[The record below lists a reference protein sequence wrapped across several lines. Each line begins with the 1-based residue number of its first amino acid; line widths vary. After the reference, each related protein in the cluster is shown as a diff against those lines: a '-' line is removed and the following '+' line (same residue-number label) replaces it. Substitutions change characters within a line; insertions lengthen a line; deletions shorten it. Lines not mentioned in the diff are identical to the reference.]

1 MTPYMKHYASS
12 GQHTQLYYC
21 KMTHL
26 HMHTPGL
33 FFSLTHAHMLQMSWY
48 KKTFMSIWR
57 HPTTEMFAIFFM
69 LCSLPP
75 CSEIDFESSGC
86 VLVLS
91 LSHKEYVLFSR
102 QCVFF
107 INAHSHY
114 YRPTEQNLPQRED
127 LERLESFFLFS
138 ACLLPYREHW
148 IWSYD
153 CRESVAD
160 RHIAG
165 HCQLSNHPSH
175 CSLALDYPNCSWCQQ
190 QASCS
195 EEYAG

>member
-1 MTPYMKHYASS
+1 MKASNHGDVCHFLYALQPASM
-12 GQHTQLYYC
+12 QRDWFWELWLC
-21 KMTHL
+21 
-26 HMHTPGL
+26 
-33 FFSLTHAHMLQMSWY
+33 FSPL
-48 KKTFMSIWR
+48 
-57 HPTTEMFAIFFM
+57 
-69 LCSLPP
+69 
-75 CSEIDFESSGC
+75 
-86 VLVLS
+86 

-138 ACLLPYREHW
+138 VCLLPYREHW

-160 RHIAG
+160 RHFAG

-195 EEYAG
+195 EKYAG

>member
-1 MTPYMKHYASS
+1 
-12 GQHTQLYYC
+12 
-21 KMTHL
+21 
-26 HMHTPGL
+26 MHTPVL
-33 FFSLTHAHMLQMSWY
+33 FLSDTHTHILQMSWY
-48 KKTFMSIWR
+48 KTTFLSIWR
-57 HPTTEMFAIFFM
+57 HPTTGTFAIFF
-69 LCSLPP
+69 LLHSFHP
-75 CSEIDFESSGC
+75 CSKIDFESSDC
-86 VLVLS
+86 VS
-91 LSHKEYVLFSR
+91 VLFSPIR
-102 QCVFF
+102 NMYYSAGSGVFF

-114 YRPTEQNLPQRED
+114 YRSMEQNHPQRGDWEH
-127 LERLESFFLFS
+127 LESFFLFS
-138 ACLLPYREHW
+138 VCLLPYREHW

-195 EEYAG
+195 EKYAG